1 MSAAAPKKNHV
12 KFGDE
17 DETTSAK
24 VTPTVATAP
33 AKNSRYDDSDS
44 ESDDEAPEEE
54 GMDNVKEEIKRKQ
67 METEALLKE
76 EQRVLKEKRKKQNS
90 IFKEQQAEK
99 KSKKQQDMPEVES
112 EEDELE
118 ELPQEFLQNIDNEV
132 NEDKTI
138 SQHINFDDMESQMGL
153 NPALVEEV
161 KQQINKSKKK
171 SLKNLRKTMAK
182 KGPVTVQV
190 LSSEL
195 ASKVMAPK
203 REIEVMSTRDR
214 WLKRKALKRK

>member
-1 MSAAAPKKNHV
+1 MSAAAPQKNHV

-17 DETTSAK
+17 DETTTSAK
-24 VTPTVATAP
+24 ITPVATTP

-67 METEALLKE
+67 MEAEALLKE
-76 EQRVLKEKRKKQNS
+76 EQRLLKEKRKKQNS
-90 IFKEQQAEK
+90 IFAEQQAEK
-99 KSKKQQDMPEVES
+99 KSKKQQDLPEVES

-118 ELPQEFLQNIDNEV
+118 ELPQEFLQNIDNETE
-132 NEDKTI
+132 EDKTT
-138 SQHINFDDMESQMGL
+138 SQHINFDDMESQIGL

-190 LSSEL
+190 LSSEI

-203 REIEVMSTRDR
+203 REVEVMSTRDR